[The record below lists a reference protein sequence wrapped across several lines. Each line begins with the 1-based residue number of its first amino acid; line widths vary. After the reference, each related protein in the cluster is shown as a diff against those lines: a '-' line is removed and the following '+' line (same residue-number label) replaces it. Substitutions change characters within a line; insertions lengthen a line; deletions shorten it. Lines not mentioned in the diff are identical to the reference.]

1 MPYRSLADS
10 TALPHNRRVGKLLQT
25 VVETPPYLAQAKGVL
40 SEDDR
45 SGIVDMIATDPT
57 CGVVMEGSGGARK
70 ARFAIGNKGKSGGVR
85 VVYAY
90 HSAFFPA
97 FLLAVFAKNERST
110 LSKAETNALAKV
122 IKAIFSDYG
131 ENG

>member
-1 MPYRSLADS
+1 
-10 TALPHNRRVGKLLQT
+10 

-45 SGIVDMIATDPT
+45 AAIVEMIATDPT
-57 CGVVMEGSGGARK
+57 CGVLLEGSGDARK
-70 ARFAIGNKGKSGGVR
+70 VRFAVGGRGKSGGVR

-90 HSAFFPA
+90 HSGEFPA
-97 FLLAVFAKNERST
+97 FLLAVFAKKERST

-122 IKAIFSDYG
+122 VKSIFSAYG
-131 ENG
+131 ERK